1 MVSINP
7 ADAIGGET
15 MRSLEVGARI
25 LDGAVRLYERLALID
40 LPDLPPRE
48 LNVWGEPTPTK
59 FPREAELANYRAAL
73 RNGGTPIAQRLDSP
87 GAPRGEHVGQ
97 R

>member
-1 MVSINP
+1 MVSSINP
-7 ADAIGGET
+7 ADAIGGAT
-15 MRSLEVGARI
+15 MRALEIG
-25 LDGAVRLYERLALID
+25 ERMFDRHPKIRAALG
-40 LPDLPPRE
+40 LPPLE
-48 LNVWGEPTPTK
+48 LSEPNNR

-87 GAPRGEHVGQ
+87 GAPRGENDGL

>member
-15 MRSLEVGARI
+15 MRSLEVGARMFDHHPK
-25 LDGAVRLYERLALID
+25 L
-40 LPDLPPRE
+40 
-48 LNVWGEPTPTK
+48 
-59 FPREAELANYRAAL
+59 RAAL
-73 RNGGTPIAQRLDSP
+73 GLPPLELAKPDNRFPRDAEVANYLASLRHGGAPIAQRLDSP